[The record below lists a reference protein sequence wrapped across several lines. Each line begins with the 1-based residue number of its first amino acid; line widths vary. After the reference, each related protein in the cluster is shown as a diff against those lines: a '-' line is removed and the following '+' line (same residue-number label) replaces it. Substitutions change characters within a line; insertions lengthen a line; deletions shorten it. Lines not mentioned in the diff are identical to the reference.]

1 MNQYF
6 MKDNKCRQLKMTIFL
21 VFVFY
26 EETVN
31 YSKRAFQILVDYFIR
46 SVSWPR
52 QARLLHQGKR
62 MRYILKFFFDSLR
75 FQMKTVK
82 WDEEPL

>member
-1 MNQYF
+1 
-6 MKDNKCRQLKMTIFL
+6 MTIFL

-52 QARLLHQGKR
+52 QARLLHQGK
-62 MRYILKFFFDSLR
+62 
-75 FQMKTVK
+75 
-82 WDEEPL
+82 